1 LVAAALIRINTAGR
15 GISGKILE
23 NLSEITHIR

>member
-1 LVAAALIRINTAGR
+1 LVAAALIRIKAASR